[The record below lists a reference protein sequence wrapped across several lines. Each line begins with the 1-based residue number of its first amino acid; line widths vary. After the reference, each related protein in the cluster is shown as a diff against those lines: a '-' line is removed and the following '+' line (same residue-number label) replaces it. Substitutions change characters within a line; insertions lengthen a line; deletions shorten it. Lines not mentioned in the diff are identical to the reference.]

1 MRFRKTGRVKAPA
14 GTPSAF
20 RQLPKSRGLD
30 WNNHKGGFD
39 PKMKKLWIMLI
50 AIMVCSFAILG
61 WVGLEIFRE
70 IPPIPKRVVTTEG
83 KVLIDEGG
91 ISDGQNVWQAM
102 GGMQVGSVWGH
113 GSYVAPDWTADYLH
127 RESLFML
134 DHWSG
139 GRYGK
144 DGSGLAGEEKA
155 ALLQRLQTL
164 VRTNTYDPA
173 TETLTIAPL
182 RAAAFEENLKHYTDV
197 FTNGSDEYAIQ
208 RGAQSDP
215 DRLRKL
221 NNFFFWTAWASAANR
236 PNNSISYTSNFPSE
250 PLVANY
256 PTSSSIIWTG
266 VSVIVLIFSIGAMV
280 WFYAGWHKGAEE
292 RDTPDSDPLI
302 GEKLTPSQTA
312 TVKYFLIVSLLFLLQ
327 IVMGIITAHYGVEGG
342 GFYGIPLQDWLPYVV
357 SRTWHTQLGIF
368 WIATAWLGAGLF
380 IAPYICGYEPKFQK
394 LGVDVLFLAL
404 LIVVLGSMAGQWM
417 SVMHMLPGDLW
428 FWFGHQ
434 GWEYVD
440 LGRVWQAALFIGLL
454 LWLFLIARSAVPALK
469 GEGSKSLIV
478 LYLFTTAGI
487 AFFYAPGLFWGM
499 RSHMTVVEYWRWWV
513 VHLWVEGFF
522 EVFATVVIAFLF
534 ARLRVI
540 RADHAAYA
548 ALLSGAIYLSGG
560 IIGTLH
566 HLYFAGT
573 PTVALAF
580 GAVFSAL
587 EIVPLVFV
595 GYEALENIRH
605 SKARPWLEQYKW
617 IVYFFVAVAF
627 WNLVGAGVFG
637 FMINPPIALYYMQ
650 GLNTTAVHAHGALYG
665 VYGTLGL
672 ALTLFC
678 LRAMDPERIWN
689 TKLLSFAFWS
699 LNIGMLLEILL
710 SLLPIGLL
718 QTYQSV
724 STGYWSARSPEF
736 MQTDLMQFLR
746 WMRMVGD
753 TIFAVGAVAWIWFAI
768 KLMITRKKPLP

>member
-1 MRFRKTGRVKAPA
+1 
-14 GTPSAF
+14 
-20 RQLPKSRGLD
+20 
-30 WNNHKGGFD
+30 
-39 PKMKKLWIMLI
+39 MKRLWIILI
-50 AIMVCSFAILG
+50 SVFLLSFAILG
-61 WVGLEIFRE
+61 WVGIEIFRQA
-70 IPPIPKRVVTTEG
+70 PPIPDKVVTTDGSVMVAEHE
-83 KVLIDEGG
+83 IM
-91 ISDGQNVWQAM
+91 DGQNVWQAM

-127 RESLFML
+127 REALFIL
-134 DHWSG
+134 DDWSNG
-139 GRYGK
+139 QYSNGM
-144 DGSGLAGEEKA
+144 SGEEKA
-155 ALLQRLQTL
+155 GLEFRLQEL
-164 VRTNTYDPA
+164 VRTNTYDEKTGIITVDP
-173 TETLTIAPL
+173 IRL
-182 RAAAFEENLKHYTDV
+182 RAFESILEHYTDV
-197 FTNGSDEYAIQ
+197 FANGNSDYAIQ
-208 RGAQSDP
+208 KGAQSDP
-215 DRLRKL
+215 KRLRSMTT
-221 NNFFFWTAWASAANR
+221 FFFWTAWASAANR
-236 PNNSISYTSNFPSE
+236 PDNNISYTSNFPSE
-250 PLVANY
+250 PLVGNF

-266 VSVIVLIFSIGAMV
+266 VSVILLIASIGAMV
-280 WFYAGWHKGAEE
+280 WFYAGWHKEAEG
-292 RDTPDSDPLI
+292 RDTPDVDPLV
-302 GEKLTPSQTA
+302 GGVLTPSQKA
-312 TVKYFLIVSLLFLLQ
+312 TVKYFLVVSLLFLLQ

-357 SRTWHTQLGIF
+357 TRTWHTQLGIF
-368 WIATAWLGAGLF
+368 WIATAWLAAGLF
-380 IAPYICGYEPKFQK
+380 IAPYICDYEPKFQK
-394 LGVDVLFLAL
+394 LGVDVLFGAL
-404 LIVVLGSMAGQWM
+404 LIVVLGSMGGQWL

-434 GWEYVD
+434 GYEYVD
-440 LGRVWQAALFIGLL
+440 LGRVWQAALFVGLL
-454 LWLFLIARSAVPALK
+454 LWLFLIARSAVPALRK
-469 GEGSKSLIV
+469 DGSRSLV
-478 LYLFTTAGI
+478 MLYLLTTAGI
-487 AFFYAPGLFWGM
+487 ALFYAPGLFWGM
-499 RSHMTVVEYWRWWV
+499 RSHLTVVEYWRWWV

-573 PTVALAF
+573 PTVAIAF

-605 SKARPWLEQYKW
+605 SNARPWLAQYKW
-617 IVYFFVAVAF
+617 VVYFFVAVAF

-672 ALTLFC
+672 ALMLFC
-678 LRAMDPERIWN
+678 MRAMDPERKWN
-689 TKLLSFAFWS
+689 TKLLAFSFWAI
-699 LNIGMLLEILL
+699 NIGMLLEIML

-724 STGYWSARSPEF
+724 SVGYWSARSAEF

-746 WMRMVGD
+746 WMRLFGD
-753 TIFAVGAVAWIWFAI
+753 TIFAIGAVAFVWFAV
-768 KLMITRKKPLP
+768 KLMLTGRSEAKAGQDLP